1 MKANSS
7 MFFLAAFLLA
17 LPLLSCTSE
26 NPIPEKT
33 PSLFFP
39 NAQNFV
45 LKNLTL
51 PADKVSSIE
60 SALGT
65 KLKRS
70 DFTPTFHIAT
80 NSNKKPLGAVVFLSV
95 DSPRGELR
103 GGIGLNMQGK
113 VVRVE
118 ISKSTD
124 VTGITDR
131 EFLDQFTGMGI
142 EDAFQVGEDVKP
154 LSGQEDVSKSVALLP
169 RKALLMTYALYA
181 KKQQP
186 IPESADVAEEFPD
199 ERHEPETLIE
209 LMEMMKEAYIVV
221 REYFQS
227 PTDRAVA
234 VKAAKQLENYI
245 QYIDNFEPPNNPNE
259 TEEYAYFQDQVSES
273 LSQLVDT
280 LDKEGAS
287 DNSRQQWE
295 VVLDLVD
302 KAHLRFSIDEV
313 DLDEDLE

>member
-45 LKNLTL
+45 LKDLTL

-186 IPESADVAEEFPD
+186 IPESTDVAEEFPD

-245 QYIDNFEPPNNPNE
+245 QYIDNFEPLNNPNE

-295 VVLDLVD
+295 GVLDLVD

>member
-1 MKANSS
+1 MKATSS

-60 SALGT
+60 SVLGT
-65 KLKRS
+65 KLKPS
-70 DFTPTFHIAT
+70 DLTPTFHIAT

-95 DSPRGELR
+95 DSPRGELT

-154 LSGQEDVSKSVALLP
+154 LSGQEDVSKSVTLLP

-295 VVLDLVD
+295 GVLDLVD